1 MGAEDEALFAKAAAK
16 RPRAGSNWPALR
28 ERSQASE
35 SGFLSLPFFFSLV
48 PFFPSVLPPSHPSSL
63 SSFLFIFL

>member
-1 MGAEDEALFAKAAAK
+1 MGAEDEALFAKATAQ

-28 ERSQASE
+28 EQWQASE
-35 SGFLSLPFFFSLV
+35 SGFLSLPFLFSLV
-48 PFFPSVLPPSHPSSL
+48 LCFPSVLPPSHPSSL